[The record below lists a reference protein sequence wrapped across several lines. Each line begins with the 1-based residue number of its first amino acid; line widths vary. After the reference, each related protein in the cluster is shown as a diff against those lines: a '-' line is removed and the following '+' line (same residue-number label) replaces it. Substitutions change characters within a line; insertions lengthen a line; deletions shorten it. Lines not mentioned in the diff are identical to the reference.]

1 MAGPFRFNGARVIK
15 IDGADVLAPLAAR
28 AQVAASSAADDAGRA
43 ELAMDGATAAAN
55 LYPTTAAGLAATAPN
70 GYFTVVGDGT
80 STYAILYRKV
90 NGSAVEQ
97 ARYASKG
104 AYEGTGGA
112 ALIGFD
118 GRSTDAKLRETVS
131 VTDARFAGGAKLD
144 GITND
149 SPAFAAAVA
158 SLTNGGVVRVP
169 PGVKAILSE
178 PITDAGKPIDFV
190 FEGVGVRAPQDQAAF
205 KLTANSSS
213 ITMQGSFSNTKVE
226 MHPATQDP
234 VMPTVNITVSAGVV
248 TGVAMTSPGSRIRSP
263 IVCRVRGSS
272 TNQDAVI
279 VFRINFATGQ
289 ASEVTLLDG
298 GGGYANAAAVQ
309 LNMEGGG
316 VPLIWSAGPQANRL
330 IGVRLNL
337 GNKMYGVGVLLA
349 GGWYQYWRDVGVDY
363 ESIGAKGY
371 GVIIDSRDGP
381 IGTGSYD
388 AAYVNT
394 FSNVRAGRMAAI
406 GLDDKT
412 PTTHKFDTLECTY
425 LHLHL
430 CRDFLFDNA
439 VIQGAGDALV
449 ETVVCDNTLFIG
461 GDAEGAPEYI
471 HRSRGTCANT
481 RFEGMRRDATG
492 SAKNYIGEPGTGS
505 VYHFS
510 HSNGTDV
517 PEYIGSGFT
526 TGVAYRNRDWKVKHR
541 IGTPYS
547 GDTLVT
553 SSNIKVVSVDAG
565 ILDDPTMPGFAH
577 ISVGG
582 SNSLRIGMPGDFVS
596 GTSGPVILREYTMLG
611 PGGPA
616 FPAAGVR
623 VAGDKVLGVQGAAV
637 DPSLPGDAKA
647 EQLRLRMEAH
657 GLIATWGA

>member
-1 MAGPFRFNGARVIK
+1 MSLRIEESRVGDTIINPTVVERDLPRVVGTLTELSASDVALGTVDVTGPNVAGTFIFTFGDFTGK
-15 IDGADVLAPLAAR
+15 IDGFAN
-28 AQVAASSAADDAGRA
+28 VAASVPVSVGAWVRQGAGSI
-43 ELAMDGATAAAN
+43 D
-55 LYPTTAAGLAATAPN
+55 
-70 GYFTVVGDGT
+70 
-80 STYAILYRKV
+80 
-90 NGSAVEQ
+90 
-97 ARYASKG
+97 
-104 AYEGTGGA
+104 
-112 ALIGFD
+112 FD
-118 GRSTDAKLRETVS
+118 GRSVGAKLRETVS
-131 VTDARFAGGAKLD
+131 VTDKRFAGGAKLD
-144 GITND
+144 GISND
-149 SPAFAAAVA
+149 SPAIAAAVA
-158 SLTNGGVVRVP
+158 ALPNGGVVRFP
-169 PGVKAILSE
+169 PGAKAILSE
-178 PITDAGKPIDFV
+178 PISDGGKPIDFV
-190 FEGVGVRAPQDQAAF
+190 LEGVGVRAPQDQAAF

-234 VMPTVNITVSAGVV
+234 VMPAVNITVSAGVV

-272 TNQDAVI
+272 TAQDAVI
-279 VFRINFATGQ
+279 VFRVNFTTGQ

-298 GGGYANAAAVQ
+298 GSGYANAAAVQ

-461 GDAEGAPEYI
+461 GDAEGAPECI

-510 HSNGTDV
+510 HSNGTEE
-517 PEYIGSGFT
+517 PEYIGSGGT
-526 TGVAYRNRDWKVKHR
+526 AGVAYRNRDWKVKHR
-541 IGTPYS
+541 FSIPYS
-547 GDTLVT
+547 GDVSVM
-553 SSNIKVVSVDAG
+553 SSNIRLLGPDGGV
-565 ILDDPTMPGFAH
+565 LDDPTLSGLACIMASGRYSWRIANAGTGTVTVSEFAYLDATG
-577 ISVGG
+577 ISLPAGG
-582 SNSLRIGMPGDFVS
+582 VM
-596 GTSGPVILREYTMLG
+596 
-611 PGGPA
+611 
-616 FPAAGVR
+616 
-623 VAGDKVLGVQGAAV
+623 VAGDKVLGEQENE
-637 DPSLPGDAKA
+637 LPP
-647 EQLRLRMEAH
+647 EASDLATAITLLNAMRAGVVASTGH
-657 GLIATWGA
+657 GLFGG